1 MQFFK
6 TGDVVKAGEESCH
19 ELLICYLF
27 PSEICSDFRQH
38 IVSQLLFFFFFPNVS
53 PFGWHPDIAA
63 GDDY

>member
-38 IVSQLLFFFFFPNVS
+38 IVSQLLFFFFS
-53 PFGWHPDIAA
+53 
-63 GDDY
+63 

>member
-38 IVSQLLFFFFFPNVS
+38 IVSQLLFFFFSLMFLHS
-53 PFGWHPDIAA
+53 GGTQI
-63 GDDY
+63 